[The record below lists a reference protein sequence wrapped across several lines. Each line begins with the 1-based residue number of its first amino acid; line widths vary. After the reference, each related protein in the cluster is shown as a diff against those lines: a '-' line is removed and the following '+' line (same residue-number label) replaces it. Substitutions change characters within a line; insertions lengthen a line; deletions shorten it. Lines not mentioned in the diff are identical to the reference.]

1 MSHAVRPS
9 PLQLQ
14 QFAETLPDA
23 YRAHFSWPSIREHAG
38 LSIARKAGEPAV
50 GPCTAPRLPGTALC
64 IIADDRPGLLAV
76 ISAALLREKLDV
88 VGAEAY
94 TRKLPNHQREALD
107 IFWVQRLGADDP
119 RRPLS
124 TGEIERVEQT

>member
-1 MSHAVRPS
+1 M
-9 PLQLQ
+9 
-14 QFAETLPDA
+14 
-23 YRAHFSWPSIREHAG
+23 
-38 LSIARKAGEPAV
+38 

-88 VGAEAY
+88 IGAEAY
-94 TRKLPNHQREALD
+94 TRKLPNQREALD
-107 IFWVQRLGADDP
+107 IFWVQRASSDDP

-124 TGEIERVEQT
+124 VNEIERVEQTLASMLADQLQPAGRPSSIPPAPSAAWR